1 MHMQEEI
8 DYFLHQQVE
17 QPSAGEQ
24 PQHIKMEQPH
34 HIKMEQLPQMQPM
47 PGHSSKYSY
56 CYFSTS
62 RS

>member
-34 HIKMEQLPQMQPM
+34 QIKMEQLPQMQPM

-56 CYFSTS
+56 C
-62 RS
+62 